1 MINLNNT
8 TSNIFI
14 VYAWSF
20 TPMLVGECSF
30 EKNGGYVVIETRVD
44 AINED
49 DAKEKIANK
58 YGISLDELEVDQ
70 ISV

>member
-1 MINLNNT
+1 MRNSNNT
-8 TSNIFI
+8 ATNVFI

-20 TPMLVGECSF
+20 SSMLVGEDSL
-30 EKNGGYVVIETRVD
+30 EKNGGYVVIETRVH

-58 YGISLDELEVDQ
+58 YGISVDELEADQ
-70 ISV
+70 ITI